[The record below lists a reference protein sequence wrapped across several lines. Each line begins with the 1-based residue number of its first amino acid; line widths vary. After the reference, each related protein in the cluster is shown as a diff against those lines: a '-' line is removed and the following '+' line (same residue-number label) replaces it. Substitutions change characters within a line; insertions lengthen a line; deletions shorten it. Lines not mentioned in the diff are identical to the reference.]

1 MKRTVLFLFAVLAM
15 LLAAQPAQALVT
27 GVQASPAQ
35 RNISFSGGASTL
47 TVTWII
53 TRTAAGG
60 PVDLRAAPG
69 RLRVGNVVLSTT
81 PARSK
86 RVSGNPTTITFV
98 ETVSVPS
105 NVMRLALQSNNGT
118 FEYERDFADDPPA
131 LTFSTGVMNVFVT
144 GGMGG
149 PLSLA
154 EVTLSFDNGATFTT
168 VQKDGALRA
177 QARIR
182 SNGSGQLRG
191 VWEVSDNGAESSAF
205 FRPLRT
211 VTVTLT
217 GQRYVTEFS
226 PPLPTKSDG
235 RVNARFRITDPP
247 GSDIRPQITYF
258 VTDTQVKKGGALAL
272 AAPADGA
279 AFVDDATFQWAAVK
293 GAAAYRLQVLDAGGN
308 NVASML
314 VKGTGT
320 RLSGF
325 VRAQLQGPAVYK
337 WRVTASDA
345 DGNLVAV
352 SETRSMR
359 VKAR

>member
-1 MKRTVLFLFAVLAM
+1 MKRIALFLFAALFM

-27 GVQASPAQ
+27 NVQSNPGQ
-35 RNISFSGGASTL
+35 RNISFSGGASSL

-53 TRTAAGG
+53 SRTAAGG
-60 PVDLRAAPG
+60 PVDLRSNPG
-69 RLRVGNVVLSTT
+69 RLRVGNAVVSTT

-86 RVSGNPTTITFV
+86 RVSGNPTTITFT
-98 ETVSVPS
+98 ETISVPS
-105 NVMRLALQSNNGT
+105 NVMRLALQSNNGA
-118 FEYERDFADDPPA
+118 FVYERDFADDPPA
-131 LTFSTGVMNVFVT
+131 LTFITGGHNVFVT

-154 EVTLSFDNGATFTT
+154 EVTLSFDNGSTFTT
-168 VQKDGALRA
+168 IQQGGALRA

-191 VWEVSDNGAESSAF
+191 VWEVSDNGAQSSAF

-217 GQRYVTEFS
+217 GQRYITEFS
-226 PPLPTKSDG
+226 PPLPTSSDG
-235 RVNARFRITDPP
+235 RVNVRFRVTDPP
-247 GSDIRPQITYF
+247 GTDIKPQITYF
-258 VTDTQVKKGGALAL
+258 VADTQAKERGAIAVV
-272 AAPADGA
+272 APDDGA
-279 AFVDDATFQWAAVK
+279 AFVDNTPFQWGAVK

-308 NVASML
+308 HVASML
-314 VKGTGT
+314 VKGAET

-325 VRAQLQGPAVYK
+325 ARSQLQGPAVYK
-337 WRVTASDA
+337 WRVAAADV
-345 DGNLVAV
+345 DGNVIAI
-352 SETRSMR
+352 SETRSIK